1 MGQYDR
7 KAQSQRKHGPILSS
21 STSKAPARLPPS
33 AKPEWRGSGYT
44 RKAKPKPHLDV
55 AKPVPVAQDQ
65 HLPLELQQLVL
76 NVFKDVFAELMD
88 FEELKGVLREVVEEV
103 GEGKWESAFGEESKR
118 EAYVVRWSPSRALAY
133 ANVLAWFC
141 EQRPEEDW
149 VRRIT
154 DPSLSSKAKAIC
166 FGGGAA
172 EMMAFAGLLRHLQPN
187 ASGRQQQELDDL
199 TIEATPENTTP
210 ILEITLIDSADW
222 SSVLDKLVKGTTTPP
237 PLSKYASASARAANT
252 ALLTPQKLTINFENH
267 DIFNLKPAQ
276 LKEIL
281 GTEEPVLATFFL
293 TLGHLYTT
301 SIPKTTA
308 FLYKLDAIL
317 PVGSTILVV
326 DSIGASVS
334 VPVPD
339 SEEVTEYSVSWLLSR
354 VLLGKAAEPVQTQ
367 GKGKKAVEEDEA
379 NKPVPKWEK
388 VINEEMKLHRLDEKL
403 RYPGS
408 LENVRFQIL
417 AFRRTCVLDVCYSV
431 FSRSGI
437 RNWTS
442 KCTWC
447 FWRTQWG
454 SVPTGADATLLIE
467 QKKGLRS
474 SQPNGARFTSVIC
487 DMRMLQV
494 CKQSPQGGEGTL
506 PTRPS
511 RRVPDAK
518 SGDEPPSLR
527 RNAGVE
533 VRLDDR
539 LISAEGSSLC
549 QSYVRGTN
557 GMWHFKKLSNEN
569 LWPPFLNRKIHI
581 SMPKML
587 WRSLFCP
594 FLFEH
599 VINHSGESCTLCHC
613 LQTSVSTLRWKSRD
627 RSVMCSRVR
636 GLHSLDNWMST
647 KTYLSHGRRF
657 TQTNSVKAQMYPVTI
672 EPGICGDSLEPLLL
686 FVPAFVSKQ
695 ATLEFEQGSTE
706 SPGNTVMRSR
716 GALRSIRSSP
726 CVVRRQRNAY
736 PRKDKQATVQTW
748 LVAKAG

>member
-44 RKAKPKPHLDV
+44 KKAKPKPHLDV

-65 HLPLELQQLVL
+65 LLALELQQLVL

-103 GEGKWESAFGEESKR
+103 GEGTWESAFGEESKR

-133 ANVLAWFC
+133 ANVLASFC

-149 VRRIT
+149 VRRTT

-252 ALLTPQKLTINFENH
+252 ALLAPQKLTINFENH

-417 AFRRTCVLDVCYSV
+417 AFRRV
-431 FSRSGI
+431 
-437 RNWTS
+437 
-442 KCTWC
+442 
-447 FWRTQWG
+447 
-454 SVPTGADATLLIE
+454 
-467 QKKGLRS
+467 
-474 SQPNGARFTSVIC
+474 
-487 DMRMLQV
+487 
-494 CKQSPQGGEGTL
+494 
-506 PTRPS
+506 
-511 RRVPDAK
+511 
-518 SGDEPPSLR
+518 
-527 RNAGVE
+527 
-533 VRLDDR
+533 
-539 LISAEGSSLC
+539 
-549 QSYVRGTN
+549 
-557 GMWHFKKLSNEN
+557 
-569 LWPPFLNRKIHI
+569 
-581 SMPKML
+581 
-587 WRSLFCP
+587 
-594 FLFEH
+594 
-599 VINHSGESCTLCHC
+599 
-613 LQTSVSTLRWKSRD
+613 
-627 RSVMCSRVR
+627 
-636 GLHSLDNWMST
+636 
-647 KTYLSHGRRF
+647 
-657 TQTNSVKAQMYPVTI
+657 
-672 EPGICGDSLEPLLL
+672 
-686 FVPAFVSKQ
+686 
-695 ATLEFEQGSTE
+695 
-706 SPGNTVMRSR
+706 
-716 GALRSIRSSP
+716 
-726 CVVRRQRNAY
+726 
-736 PRKDKQATVQTW
+736 
-748 LVAKAG
+748 